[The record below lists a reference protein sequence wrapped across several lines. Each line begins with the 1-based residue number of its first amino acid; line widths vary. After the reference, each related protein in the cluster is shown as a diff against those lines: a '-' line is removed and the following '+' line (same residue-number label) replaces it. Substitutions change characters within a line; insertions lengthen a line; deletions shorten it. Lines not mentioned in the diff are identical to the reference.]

1 MMTNFQVD
9 TDALAAKSNEVQGTI
24 GRLQSEVNTMQAGLL
39 DIEMLWKG
47 QAAANFLEAVR
58 QWRAT
63 QARVEESLAELN
75 QALTVA
81 IQQYADAELSNARM
95 FLY

>member
-1 MMTNFQVD
+1 MANFQVD
-9 TDALAAKSNEVQGTI
+9 TDALAAKGSEVQGTI

-39 DIEMLWKG
+39 ELEMLWKG
-47 QAAANFLEAVR
+47 QAAANFQQAVA

-63 QARVEESLAELN
+63 QARVEESLAEIN
-75 QALTVA
+75 HALTVA
-81 IQQYADAELSNARM
+81 TQQYADAELSNARM